1 MMDLSGDELLAQQA
15 AAWQTLS
22 LSPVWR
28 PIDRELAQF
37 LLRLN
42 RRLGGADEPA
52 LALCIALLSHELGE
66 GDVCLALARSAPG
79 AARRRATAPAARS
92 RRPAASP
99 GRLR

>member
-1 MMDLSGDELLAQQA
+1 MMDLSGDALLPRQA

-66 GDVCLALARSAPG
+66 GDVCLALAPALSENALIVSIAA
-79 AARRRATAPAARS
+79 AARLMAGP
-92 RRPAASP
+92 
-99 GRLR
+99 